1 MTKRLLA
8 ILLAALMLITLFA
21 ACSSDKKTDESSS
34 ETKTEEKK
42 EETKKEET
50 KKEEPKKEEPKKE
63 EPKKEEASS
72 GAAYELNELGQ
83 LPLVKSGEAV
93 LSIGFPQSPSVT
105 DYEDNYLTDFLE
117 ERGGFEIEFVFFP
130 TSGTEARQKL
140 ELMISSNQELPDIVT
155 SIGVGSI
162 GKQTYGQQ
170 GVFLELDEWLETE
183 TFWFPQAKERWLT
196 EQEKKDIVTFYKSTD
211 GHTYGF
217 PYVTCDPTDNVSRC
231 LWINK
236 PWLDTLGLDVPKTT
250 DEFFDVLVAFRDKD
264 PNGNG
269 INDEIPF
276 TGANTWVSDPV
287 EVLMNAFIYYSPY
300 RLNVENG
307 VVSVPYVEEAYRD
320 GLRWM
325 NSMFKE
331 NLFDASSFTMDGS
344 QHKAIFDLPDDQISY
359 CGSFAGHPYT
369 KFAIDNP
376 HRTEY
381 IHAFPLEGPNGVAY
395 APTEVTGYGYSC
407 FITKYA
413 EDPLLAF
420 RFLDSQCDPEAAIT
434 VRWGAE
440 GVNWEWAEE
449 GETTRLA
456 PLGYKAVFK
465 ELEIIWGTENNTIWN
480 ANPFNFAPA
489 AVYAGTVA
497 KPQEDFTSEAAYLGE
512 IIYHNSIFDL
522 VKPEC
527 TPDETVTIM
536 VYTAEEDA
544 LITEIGTPILEYERE
559 CRAAFVTG
567 TMDIE
572 KDWDSYIDTLYSMG
586 LEDYIATVQQCYDRM
601 YK

>member
-8 ILLAALMLITLFA
+8 ILLAALMLLTLFA
-21 ACSSDKKTDESSS
+21 GCSQKKKTETKT

-42 EETKKEET
+42 EETKKEEP

-93 LSIGFPQSPSVT
+93 LSIGFPQSPAVT
-105 DYEDNYLTDFLE
+105 DYEDNYLTNYLE
-117 ERGGFEIEFVFFP
+117 ERGGFEIEFAFFP
-130 TSGTEARQKL
+130 ASGTEARQKL

-170 GVFLELDEWLETE
+170 GVFLTLDDWLETE
-183 TFWFPQAKERWLT
+183 TYWLPLAKERWLS

-231 LWINK
+231 LWINQL
-236 PWLDTLGLDVPKTT
+236 WLDNLGLDKPTTT
-250 DEFFDVLVAFRDKD
+250 DELFDTFVAFRDKD

-269 INDEIPF
+269 TNDEIPF
-276 TGANTWVSDPV
+276 TGSTAWVSDPI
-287 EVLMNAFIYYSPY
+287 ETLMNAFIYYSPY

-331 NLFDASSFTMDGS
+331 NLFDASSFTMDS
-344 QHKAIFDLPDDQISY
+344 AQHKAIFDLPDDQVEY
-359 CGSFAGHPYT
+359 CGAFTGHSYT
-369 KFAIDNP
+369 KFGTDNP
-376 HRTEY
+376 HRAEY
-381 IHAFPLEGPNGVAY
+381 VHCWPLKGPNGVAY
-395 APTEVTGYGYSC
+395 ASTEVTGYGYNC
-407 FITKYA
+407 FITRDA

-440 GVNWEWAEE
+440 GVNWEWADDS
-449 GETTRLA
+449 GTVRLA
-456 PLGYKAVFK
+456 PLGYKPVFK
-465 ELEIIWGTENNTIWN
+465 ELKIVWGTENNTIWN
-480 ANPFNFAPA
+480 ANPFNFAPGS
-489 AVYAGTVA
+489 VYAGRVA
-497 KPQEDFTSEAAYLGE
+497 KEKEEFTSEAAYLGE
-512 IIYHNSIFDL
+512 IQYYASVFDL
-522 VKPEC
+522 MAEGT

-536 VYTAEEDA
+536 IYTAEEDA
-544 LITEIGTPILEYERE
+544 VITEIGTPILEYERE

-567 TMDIE
+567 AMDIE
-572 KDWDSYIDTLYSMG
+572 KDWDSYVDTLYSMG